1 MVELDT
7 VGFVEELAYNYNYF
21 LIVWDKSVFG
31 HALQDLTDGGFESI
45 LWAVCAGYC
54 LIHMCQRKYCPKEF
68 TRLGNKCMGNSEVL
82 KIK

>member
-1 MVELDT
+1 MELDT

-54 LIHMCQRKYCPKEF
+54 LINSHVPEEILSKGVYQTRKQMHGEQ
-68 TRLGNKCMGNSEVL
+68 
-82 KIK
+82 